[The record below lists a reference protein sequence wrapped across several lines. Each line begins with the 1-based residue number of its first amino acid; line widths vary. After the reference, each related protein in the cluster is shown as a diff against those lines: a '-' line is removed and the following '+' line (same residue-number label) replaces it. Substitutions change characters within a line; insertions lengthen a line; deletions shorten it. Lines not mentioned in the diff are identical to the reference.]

1 MSDVRTG
8 VVSSDGAGNGLVY
21 AAVERAVLT
30 RPEAVDYLHLTNDAS
45 LQRLIERG
53 EITPLTFVRPFVLLR
68 SELDD
73 FLRRQLDAE
82 KKRRSVP
89 R

>member
-1 MSDVRTG
+1 MSD
-8 VVSSDGAGNGLVY
+8 DNQGNGIVY

-30 RPEAVDYLHLTNDAS
+30 RPEVVSYLHLTNDAS
-45 LQRLIERG
+45 LQRLVDRR
-53 EITPLTFVRPFVLLR
+53 EITPCTYVRPFVFLR

-82 KKRRSVP
+82 KKRRTVP